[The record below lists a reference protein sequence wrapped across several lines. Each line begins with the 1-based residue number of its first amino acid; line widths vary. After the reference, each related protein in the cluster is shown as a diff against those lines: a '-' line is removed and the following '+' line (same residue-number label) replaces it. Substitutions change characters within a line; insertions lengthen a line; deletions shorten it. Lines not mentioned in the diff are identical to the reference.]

1 MLWRW
6 TIALLLALAL
16 QPDGVAQAFPARPIV
31 IVVPY
36 AAGGAPDFVARILA
50 EKLTAS
56 LGQPVRV
63 DNRPGASGNIAAANV
78 AQSAPD
84 GHTLLIG
91 DNALLTISPFVYRN
105 DSFNAVRDLVPVAA
119 LVESSVLLLVSAD
132 LPVTTLQEFVDYA
145 RRARPPLAYGTTGVG
160 SGFQLTFEQLKRQ
173 AGIDLLHV
181 PYRSLTQAAAAAATG
196 EIAVL
201 LGGASAV
208 PFLQSGKLRAL
219 AVASPVRS
227 RAHPG
232 LPALNEYFPGVELSL
247 WQGLFAPVGTPEAVL
262 EQLEDEV
269 DRILAMPDALQRLAN
284 ANDLRPLSITRLQ
297 LEERIRQEGKRN
309 SATIKQLGLRV
320 E

>member
-1 MLWRW
+1 MLLRS
-6 TIALLLALAL
+6 TLALLFALAL
-16 QPDGVAQAFPARPIV
+16 QSDGVAQAFPSRPVV

-50 EKLTAS
+50 EKLTDS
-56 LGQPVRV
+56 LGQPVHV
-63 DNRPGASGNIAAANV
+63 ENRPGASGNIAAANV

-91 DNALLTISPFVYRN
+91 DNALLTISPFVHRS

-227 RAHPG
+227 RTHPG
-232 LPALNEYFPGVELSL
+232 LPALNEYFPGVELSV
-247 WQGLFAPVGTPEAVL
+247 WQGLFAPAGTPLAVVERLEA
-262 EQLEDEV
+262 EV
-269 DRILAMPDALQRLAN
+269 GRIFAMPNVLQRLAN
-284 ANDLRPLSITRLQ
+284 ANDLRPLAITRLQ
-297 LEERIRQEGKRN
+297 LEERIRHEGKRN
-309 SATIKQLGLRV
+309 SATIKRLGLGV
-320 E
+320 D

>member
-105 DSFNAVRDLVPVAA
+105 DSFNAARDLVPVAA

-145 RRARPPLAYGTTGVG
+145 RRSRPPLAYGTTGVG

-227 RAHPG
+227 LAHPG
-232 LPALNEYFPGVELSL
+232 LPALNEYFAGVELSL
-247 WQGLFAPVGTPEAVL
+247 WQGLFAPAGTPVAVL
-262 EQLEDEV
+262 ERLEAEV
-269 DRILAMPDALQRLAN
+269 GRILTMPDVLQRFAN

-309 SATIKQLGLRV
+309 RATVKQLGLGV